1 MATDAMKAV
10 QNQKVFVRLVDVLE
24 LQDRIAN
31 QRRLMDSM
39 TTDGGKTH
47 ARQRLNGME
56 AAIQTLCLPIQG
68 VR

>member
-1 MATDAMKAV
+1 M
-10 QNQKVFVRLVDVLE
+10 LE